1 MANVL
6 IVDDDDDIRSLV
18 SMLVEAAGHSVQ
30 QATNGREGVEAV
42 AEQRP
47 DLVVLDVEMPV
58 LTGPEMAYE
67 MFIRNCG
74 VEKIPIILTSGVVG
88 LDEVAEMVGTRYF
101 LPKPYDPT
109 ALLQLI
115 ERTLH
120 ERVARLWWAF
130 VIIVFVFVLA
140 NIVSIYERRNSQ
152 SRSG

>member
-1 MANVL
+1 LHQYDVANVL

-18 SMLVEAAGHSVQ
+18 SMLVEAAGHCVG
-30 QATNGREGVEAV
+30 QAANGREGLEAV

-88 LDEVAEMVGTRYF
+88 LDEVAEMVGTQYF
-101 LPKPYDPT
+101 LAKPYDPN
-109 ALLQLI
+109 ALLKLI
-115 ERTLH
+115 DRTLH
-120 ERVARLWWAF
+120 ERVPPRPKLE
-130 VIIVFVFVLA
+130 L
-140 NIVSIYERRNSQ
+140 RR
-152 SRSG
+152 

>member
-18 SMLVEAAGHSVQ
+18 SMLVEAAGHCVR

-47 DLVVLDVEMPV
+47 DLVILDVEMPV

-74 VEKIPIILTSGVVG
+74 VEKISDHPDFRCRWT
-88 LDEVAEMVGTRYF
+88 
-101 LPKPYDPT
+101 
-109 ALLQLI
+109 
-115 ERTLH
+115 
-120 ERVARLWWAF
+120 
-130 VIIVFVFVLA
+130 
-140 NIVSIYERRNSQ
+140 
-152 SRSG
+152 

>member
-1 MANVL
+1 MS
-6 IVDDDDDIRSLV
+6 SLLTTTI
-18 SMLVEAAGHSVQ
+18 SEAWFRCWLRQPGTAC
-30 QATNGREGVEAV
+30 GRQPTDVRGVEAV

-101 LPKPYDPT
+101 LAKPYDSN
-109 ALLQLI
+109 ALLKLI
-115 ERTLH
+115 DRTLH
-120 ERVARLWWAF
+120 ERVPPRPKLE
-130 VIIVFVFVLA
+130 LP
-140 NIVSIYERRNSQ
+140 R
-152 SRSG
+152 